1 MPQLNP
7 NPWFIIMVLTWLTF
21 SLLIQPKLLSFTSAN
36 PPSSANQ
43 AAPKTNPWAW
53 PWT

>member
-7 NPWFIIMVLTWLTF
+7 SPWLFIMMTSWLTY
-21 SLLIQPKLLSFTSAN
+21 SLIIQPKLLSFVTAN
-36 PPSSANQ
+36 PPSNKTLV
-43 AAPKTNPWAW
+43 APSTTPWAW